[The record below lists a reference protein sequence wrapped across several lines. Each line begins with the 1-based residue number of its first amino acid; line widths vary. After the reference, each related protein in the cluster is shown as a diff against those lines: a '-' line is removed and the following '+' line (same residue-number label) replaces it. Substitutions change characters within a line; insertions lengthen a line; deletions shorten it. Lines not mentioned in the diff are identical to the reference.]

1 MANEQL
7 GVQDVFRFLRPD
19 QVNAIS
25 KASVTAS
32 YKAGEVVYTKE
43 AKAKYIFI
51 VLGGQ
56 VALRFPSGGGVIL
69 LIDQLGPGA
78 MFGSSS
84 SFDLDTYMLTAQCL
98 FDCRILRIE
107 TAALRRLMDEDP
119 RMGYVIQMRISEIFF
134 KRYVDAMQKLQAI
147 VTKLPLEPR

>member
-7 GVQDVFRFLRPD
+7 GAQDVFRFLRPD

-43 AKAKYIFI
+43 AKAKYIFV
-51 VLGGQ
+51 VLEGQ
-56 VALRFPSGGGVIL
+56 VALRFPSGEGVSL

-98 FDCRILRIE
+98 SDCRILRIE

-147 VTKLPLEPR
+147 VAKLPLEPR